1 MTEPSDAFT
10 IVGAG
15 YRTHR
20 PVFRKKRLPER
31 LNGKPV
37 LSVVVFSLIA
47 LGCLF
52 SDLIVNHDPTELFLL
67 NANEAPSAEFWFG
80 TDSLGRDIYS
90 IIWYGGR
97 ASIFIGVMSTAVITL
112 IGVTYGCLSGSA
124 SGTVDGA
131 MMRAVELL
139 QSVPV
144 LLSLLLILSLMGR
157 QNEITIS
164 LVIGVTGW
172 FALARIVRSEVRQIR
187 NSEYIL
193 ASRCMGAGFPFI
205 MRRHLIPN
213 FVSAVM
219 FVVISS
225 ISTSMAME
233 ATLSFL
239 GLGLPVD
246 VISWGSM
253 LALADRA
260 LLLNAWWVIL
270 IPGVFLVVTLLSITG
285 IGHYFRKKT
294 NQGPSNL

>member
-1 MTEPSDAFT
+1 
-10 IVGAG
+10 
-15 YRTHR
+15 
-20 PVFRKKRLPER
+20 
-31 LNGKPV
+31 
-37 LSVVVFSLIA
+37 
-47 LGCLF
+47 
-52 SDLIVNHDPTELFLL
+52 
-67 NANEAPSAEFWFG
+67 
-80 TDSLGRDIYS
+80 
-90 IIWYGGR
+90 
-97 ASIFIGVMSTAVITL
+97 
-112 IGVTYGCLSGSA
+112 
-124 SGTVDGA
+124 
-131 MMRAVELL
+131 
-139 QSVPV
+139 
-144 LLSLLLILSLMGR
+144 MGR

-193 ASRCMGAGFPFI
+193 ASRCRGQAFLSSCADILFPTSYRPSCSWSF
-205 MRRHLIPN
+205 RA
-213 FVSAVM
+213 SAP
-219 FVVISS
+219 
-225 ISTSMAME
+225 AWPWE